1 MERLKLILINNL
13 KKMVQKINID
23 YNKYDYVDYGID
35 YLRLNFVDN
44 QQYFEKIVNI
54 INSTNTNFY
63 IDGNITFVK
72 FENLK

>member
-1 MERLKLILINNL
+1 
-13 KKMVQKINID
+13 MVQKINID